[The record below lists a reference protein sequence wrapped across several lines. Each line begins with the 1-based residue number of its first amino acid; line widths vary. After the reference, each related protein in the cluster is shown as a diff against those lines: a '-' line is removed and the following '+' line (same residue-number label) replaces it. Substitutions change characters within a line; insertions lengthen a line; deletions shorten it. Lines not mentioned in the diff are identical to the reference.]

1 MPGALIRLV
10 AFAGAIL
17 CGAAPT
23 SAAPS
28 NLPPAAKVARFG
40 NEISI
45 SGFVEPSTL
54 QAVKRELSSPDGA
67 TIDTLV
73 VESTGAE
80 HDTILELGRVVRARK
95 LTLKVKTLCGAPCA
109 KFQIPAAVRVVV
121 QRPSMIIIG
130 RVMRP
135 PPPKLPDFIRRG
147 MQHVIDQ
154 QNEYWRELKVNP
166 ESFYALAEFM
176 DLMDSILASQGKT
189 EKPQIVPDEAYVRQ
203 CLGPHVVEMP
213 EYTIADSTKLA
224 HINKDDP
231 LAFLIAG
238 KIFYEGKRLPLPEL
252 RC

>member
-1 MPGALIRLV
+1 M
-10 AFAGAIL
+10 
-17 CGAAPT
+17 
-23 SAAPS
+23 
-28 NLPPAAKVARFG
+28 
-40 NEISI
+40 
-45 SGFVEPSTL
+45 
-54 QAVKRELSSPDGA
+54 
-67 TIDTLV
+67 
-73 VESTGAE
+73 
-80 HDTILELGRVVRARK
+80 
-95 LTLKVKTLCGAPCA
+95 
-109 KFQIPAAVRVVV
+109 VV
-121 QRPSMIIIG
+121 QRPSILMIG

-238 KIFYEGKRLPLPEL
+238 KIFYEGKRLPLPEEADAGDRHPCPL
-252 RC
+252 PLDRKLAGFAARRSKGHVCRRRRIRDRRAPNWSGQTVSDS